1 MIKFAKFIVNCP
13 AAGPRYG
20 NRSHVMMSVFDSSS
34 AGSQLNQVDVQS
46 VTVDAQFRG
55 EVLSIVR
62 PWGCGLKV
70 VRWVMGDGIG
80 VDVVGSTGQVGV
92 MVFEASSG
100 NSPLIDGKCGEVVG
114 CQLVGGGIAGEGA
127 EGGKPATMVHWVGY
141 GVLEVKAAEK
151 TMEGAGFGWK
161 I

>member
-1 MIKFAKFIVNCP
+1 M
-13 AAGPRYG
+13 G
-20 NRSHVMMSVFDSSS
+20 DSP
-34 AGSQLNQVDVQS
+34 L
-46 VTVDAQFRG
+46 TV
-55 EVLSIVR
+55 IVR
-62 PWGCGLKV
+62 GVVVVGCQARGA
-70 VRWVMGDGIG
+70 GIG
-80 VDVVGSTGQVGV
+80 VDVVGSTEQVGV
-92 MVFEASSG
+92 MVLTRDNIDSSRRLDSPFSDFEASSG

-141 GVLEVKAAEK
+141 GLLEVKAAER

>member
-1 MIKFAKFIVNCP
+1 
-13 AAGPRYG
+13 
-20 NRSHVMMSVFDSSS
+20 
-34 AGSQLNQVDVQS
+34 
-46 VTVDAQFRG
+46 
-55 EVLSIVR
+55 
-62 PWGCGLKV
+62 
-70 VRWVMGDGIG
+70 MGAGIG
-80 VDVVGSTGQVGV
+80 VDVVGSTEQVGV
-92 MVFEASSG
+92 MVLTRDNIDSSRRLDSQFSDFEASSG

-141 GVLEVKAAEK
+141 GVLEVKAAER